1 MVDIRRPIR
10 QEVASRLVAI
20 ATSAGGLSALSQVL
34 HDLPPGFPAA
44 ILIGQH
50 LQPSRPSYLARILGW
65 RIALTVT
72 EAQTGIAP
80 RNGTVY
86 VATPGVHLLVGID
99 RRIALSD
106 LPPLHY
112 CRPSGDRLFT
122 SLAAPS
128 HPFPV
133 RTTAIA
139 LDPKLAAGAQQVR
152 RGGGIVIVQ
161 DVPSSQFAGMPR
173 AAVRAGTVDRVLPL
187 SEIGRALQVLVAS
200 GVAA

>member
-44 ILIGQH
+44 ILIVQH

-122 SLAAPS
+122 SLAAS
-128 HPFPV
+128 FGSS
-133 RTTAIA
+133 AIA
-139 LDPKLAAGAQQVR
+139 VVLTGNGCDGAAGAQQVR